1 MSVNHTI
8 LWYSN
13 GGATSCKQ
21 MELRETFA
29 LLATEGAKPH
39 VLVDKHNRIAKNSI
53 NTIQRCV
60 SAPSG
65 GLKESSG
72 AKFHRYEL
80 TKPHI

>member
-1 MSVNHTI
+1 MSVNHAI

-13 GGATSCKQ
+13 GGATFCKQ
-21 MELRETFA
+21 MELLETFA
-29 LLATEGAKPH
+29 LLATEGAKLH

-53 NTIQRCV
+53 NSIYRCL

-72 AKFHRYEL
+72 AKFYCYEL